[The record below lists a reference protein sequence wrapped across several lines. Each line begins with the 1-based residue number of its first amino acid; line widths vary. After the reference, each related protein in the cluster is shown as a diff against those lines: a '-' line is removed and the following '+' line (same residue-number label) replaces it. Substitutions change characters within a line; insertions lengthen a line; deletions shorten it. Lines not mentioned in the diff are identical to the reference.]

1 MSKKNKLRETGVKP
15 EATPQLPIQDD
26 PYWKVSPIFMDIHRI
41 GRYIERFD
49 LFADQHP
56 QWVDDIM
63 EGFPT
68 YYCVLGVYRGAPLDQ
83 VVSAY
88 KKRIDSS
95 IYPLQVIQEAFS
107 VLSNL
112 WLQIM
117 YDDFLIVFEQYTKC
131 LPPYEKKE
139 LIQKHSDAINAA
151 KKFDS
156 FMQIKDNFG
165 DYCNLYVEGMPDLY
179 EYAGLAKNSDI
190 ETIQRSCSKDSELLK
205 KIYSIL
211 STPGSRNDYDA
222 LLAFIAENIS
232 PLGIENRKNK
242 RELWKKFDREMVER
256 IILLSLTEPNA
267 IKNYFKRFETILI
280 SNQDWREYLPPS
292 NESFFSILGLDT
304 DVLRA
309 DKKEVDGI
317 IRDKYRQLERI
328 SRVNLAYS
336 VLKNQTLRDDYLWL
350 FENSAMINMLLDLFS
365 LKTVQKPVS
374 KRSIPHNPIEKI
386 LLDALSKKPKRKK

>member
-1 MSKKNKLRETGVKP
+1 MSRKNKSRETGVKP
-15 EATPQLPIQDD
+15 ETTPQLPIQDD
-26 PYWKVSPIFMDIHRI
+26 PYWKVSRIFMDIHRI

-68 YYCVLGVYRGAPLDQ
+68 YYCVLGVYRGAPSDQ

-88 KKRIDSS
+88 RKRIDSS

-107 VLSNL
+107 VLRNPQ
-112 WLQIM
+112 LQTI
-117 YDDFLIVFEQYTKC
+117 YDDFLIIFEQYTKC
-131 LPPYEKKE
+131 LPPYEKKQ

-156 FMQIKDNFG
+156 FMQIRDNFG

-179 EYAGLAKNSDI
+179 EYAGLAKSSDI
-190 ETIQRSCSKDSELLK
+190 ETIQRSCPKDSELQK
-205 KIYSIL
+205 KIYSIFT
-211 STPGSRNDYDA
+211 SPGLRHDYDA

-232 PLGIENRKNK
+232 PIGIENRKNK
-242 RELWKKFDREMVER
+242 RELWKKFDRERVER
-256 IILLSLTEPNA
+256 IILLSLTEPNV
-267 IKNYFKRFETILI
+267 IKKYFNRFDTILTT
-280 SNQDWREYLPPS
+280 NQDWREHLPPS
-292 NESFFSILGLDT
+292 NESFFSILGLES
-304 DVLRA
+304 DVLNA

-317 IRDKYRQLERI
+317 IRDKYRQLERT

-350 FENSAMINMLLDLFS
+350 FENYSMINMLLDLFS
-365 LKTVQKPVS
+365 LKKVQKPVS
-374 KRSIPHNPIEKI
+374 KRSTPYNLIEKI
-386 LLDALSKKPKRKK
+386 LHEASCKKPKRKK

>member
-1 MSKKNKLRETGVKP
+1 MSRKNKSRETGVKP
-15 EATPQLPIQDD
+15 ETTPQLPIQDD
-26 PYWKVSPIFMDIHRI
+26 PYWKVSRIFMDIHRI

>member
-1 MSKKNKLRETGVKP
+1 
-15 EATPQLPIQDD
+15 
-26 PYWKVSPIFMDIHRI
+26 
-41 GRYIERFD
+41 
-49 LFADQHP
+49 
-56 QWVDDIM
+56 
-63 EGFPT
+63 
-68 YYCVLGVYRGAPLDQ
+68 
-83 VVSAY
+83 
-88 KKRIDSS
+88 
-95 IYPLQVIQEAFS
+95 
-107 VLSNL
+107 
-112 WLQIM
+112 
-117 YDDFLIVFEQYTKC
+117 
-131 LPPYEKKE
+131 
-139 LIQKHSDAINAA
+139 
-151 KKFDS
+151 
-156 FMQIKDNFG
+156 
-165 DYCNLYVEGMPDLY
+165 
-179 EYAGLAKNSDI
+179 
-190 ETIQRSCSKDSELLK
+190 
-205 KIYSIL
+205 
-211 STPGSRNDYDA
+211 
-222 LLAFIAENIS
+222 
-232 PLGIENRKNK
+232 
-242 RELWKKFDREMVER
+242 MVER